1 MEARSFAGFN
11 PRPSPW
17 GYNWTTENI
26 SSTDYRNNSLPS
38 KDSSSQSSPASN
50 TATSSPEPQMLA
62 NQYANMPAALLTSLK
77 RDKKP
82 FTYTPGGVNLSEV
95 LNARLQK
102 RMERKK
108 KYVEDRMNEDKNPIE
123 RLPKFEPPPKQVI
136 VMPTYNSPLD
146 MYSMENALEALECQ
160 AELVAADQSLSA
172 RSATLPRNHKFN
184 EDDRVSQSKAFKVLQ
199 IITDTEEDASGKG
212 KGNHYQDEMRFTGI
226 RDSKT
231 IPSKFFQTL
240 QKITGTDEDDELED
254 SSSGAETV
262 RTVVFEKQSVR
273 PGFQQHQNVP
283 QHSPPMQNHVP
294 QFKPSNQHKTVHFQ
308 EPVTNN
314 NLPGLKRPAAF
325 LPMKTG
331 GDPMTRVK
339 PVHPSFLTNGPRK
352 GFNPSGVTD
361 F

>member
-1 MEARSFAGFN
+1 
-11 PRPSPW
+11 
-17 GYNWTTENI
+17 
-26 SSTDYRNNSLPS
+26 
-38 KDSSSQSSPASN
+38 
-50 TATSSPEPQMLA
+50 
-62 NQYANMPAALLTSLK
+62 
-77 RDKKP
+77 
-82 FTYTPGGVNLSEV
+82 
-95 LNARLQK
+95 
-102 RMERKK
+102 
-108 KYVEDRMNEDKNPIE
+108 
-123 RLPKFEPPPKQVI
+123 
-136 VMPTYNSPLD
+136 
-146 MYSMENALEALECQ
+146 
-160 AELVAADQSLSA
+160 
-172 RSATLPRNHKFN
+172 
-184 EDDRVSQSKAFKVLQ
+184 
-199 IITDTEEDASGKG
+199 
-212 KGNHYQDEMRFTGI
+212 MRFTGI

-294 QFKPSNQHKTVHFQ
+294 QFKPSSQHKTVHFQ